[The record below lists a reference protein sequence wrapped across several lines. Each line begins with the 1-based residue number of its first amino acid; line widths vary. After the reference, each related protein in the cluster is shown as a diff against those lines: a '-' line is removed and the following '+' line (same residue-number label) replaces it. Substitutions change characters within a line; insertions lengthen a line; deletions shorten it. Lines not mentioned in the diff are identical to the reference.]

1 VAADAPARRSPAA
14 RAARLLP
21 WAISAACFGWL
32 YTRLARASGPD
43 RSVAAYLLDAFG
55 EVAWA
60 RWLAL
65 MVAYSGFYLLVDTLV
80 LWRVINWFNAR
91 VRYLELLPVRASTYI
106 LSILNEQVG
115 KGAIALYLNRR
126 SGVPGW
132 ELGSSMLF
140 IMTCE
145 FYYLLLWA
153 TIGLALHWDELPPA
167 LAVFRSVPW
176 VAAAASLA
184 GAAGLWAFRSPR
196 FAGAAWRERP
206 LLHAFRRARPWQYG
220 AILLLRSPSLLAGV
234 VVYSIAAGLFG
245 VEIGVLE
252 MLSYLPLVIFGTLVP
267 GPFRAVAVTMWPTL
281 FPAHAGAMTVF
292 GFVQHNFFVLFNAVI
307 GLLFLRRTNRELFG
321 AGTPQA
327 DARGGGLEG
336 TRRSA

>member
-1 VAADAPARRSPAA
+1 MAADGDAPRPGLAR

-21 WAISAACFGWL
+21 WLISALCFAWL
-32 YTRLARASGPD
+32 YTRLARASGPG
-43 RSVAAYLLDAFG
+43 RSVADYLLEVFG
-55 EVAWA
+55 SVSWS

-65 MVAYSGFYLLVDTLV
+65 MVVYSGFYLLVDTLV

-91 VRYLELLPVRASTYI
+91 VGFRELMPVRASTYI

-140 IMTCE
+140 IMACE
-145 FYYLLLWA
+145 FYYLLVWA
-153 TIGLALHWDELPPA
+153 TIGLALHWSELPPA
-167 LAVFRSVPW
+167 LSVFRSVPY
-176 VAAAASLA
+176 VAAGATVVAALA
-184 GAAGLWAFRSPR
+184 LWAFRSPR
-196 FAGAAWRERP
+196 FAGAAWRQRP
-206 LLHAFRRARPWQYG
+206 LLHAFRQARPWQYG

-234 VVYSIAAGLFG
+234 LVYSTAAGLFG
-245 VEIGVLE
+245 VDIPFLK
-252 MLSYLPLVIFGTLVP
+252 MLTYLPLVIFGTLVP

-281 FPAHAGAMTVF
+281 FPEHAGAMAVF

-307 GLLFLRRTNRELFG
+307 GLLFLRKTNRELFG
-321 AGTPQA
+321 AAQA
-327 DARGGGLEG
+327 DA
-336 TRRSA
+336 SAPG

>member
-1 VAADAPARRSPAA
+1 VTDAETPRKRPGAA
-14 RAARLLP
+14 RIAARLLP
-21 WAISAACFGWL
+21 WLVTGVCFSYL

-43 RSVAAYLLDAFG
+43 RSVADYLL
-55 EVAWA
+55 EVFSSVSWS

-65 MVAYSGFYLLVDTLV
+65 MVAYSCFYLLVDTTV

-91 VRYLELLPVRASTYI
+91 ISFRELLPVRASTYI

-145 FYYLLLWA
+145 LYYLLLWA
-153 TIGLALHWDELPPA
+153 TVGLALHWEDLPPA
-167 LAVFRSVPW
+167 LSVFRSVPW
-176 VAAAASLA
+176 VAAGATVVAAVA
-184 GAAGLWAFRSPR
+184 LWAFRSPR
-196 FAGAAWRERP
+196 FADAKWRNRP
-206 LLHAFRRARPWQYG
+206 ILHAFRQARPWQYG

-234 VVYSIAAGLFG
+234 LVYSIAAGLFG
-245 VEIGVLE
+245 VEISFLQ
-252 MLSYLPLVIFGTLVP
+252 MLTYLPLVIFGTLVP

-281 FPAHAGAMTVF
+281 FPAHAGAMAVF

-307 GLLFLRRTNRELFG
+307 GLLFLRKMNRELFDAESTAGKAAEG
-321 AGTPQA
+321 AV
-327 DARGGGLEG
+327 R
-336 TRRSA
+336 

>member
-1 VAADAPARRSPAA
+1 
-14 RAARLLP
+14 LP
-21 WAISAACFGWL
+21 WLISAACFAFL

-43 RSVAAYLLDAFG
+43 RSVADYLLEVFG
-55 EVAWA
+55 NVSWG

-65 MVAYSGFYLLVDTLV
+65 MVLYSGFYLLVDTLV

-91 VRYLELLPVRASTYI
+91 VTFRELLPVRASTYI

-153 TIGLALHWDELPPA
+153 TLGLWLHWDELPPA
-167 LAVFRSVPW
+167 LSVFRSVPW
-176 VAAAASLA
+176 VAA
-184 GAAGLWAFRSPR
+184 GATVVACVALWAFRSPR

-206 LLHAFRRARPWQYG
+206 LLHAFRQARPWQYG

-234 VVYSIAAGLFG
+234 LVYSVAAGLFG
-245 VEIGVLE
+245 VEIPFLE
-252 MLSYLPLVIFGTLVP
+252 MLTYLPLVIFGTLVP

-281 FPAHAGAMTVF
+281 FPEHAGAMAVF

-307 GLLFLRRTNRELFG
+307 GLLFLRKTNRELFG
-321 AGTPQA
+321 PAEAAAAAGP
-327 DARGGGLEG
+327 
-336 TRRSA
+336 